1 MVLENIETLARQG
14 VPFQGHSNND
24 NLTQFL
30 LLRAKDDPEVSR
42 RLLDLP
48 GSSKKKKKKFS
59 RDQYQNEIIDFDGT

>member
-24 NLTQFL
+24 NFTQFL

-42 RLLDLP
+42 CLLDLP
-48 GSSKKKKKKFS
+48 GSSKKKKRNPPVISIKTK
-59 RDQYQNEIIDFDGT
+59 